1 MSQIKASIQWTQ
13 GVINSDP
20 FKMETSKGQLGLDLL
35 ANLLISRFENPKNLL
50 FHKTSRQNLQISI
63 QNNRQVPLLLLIPN
77 LHS

>member
-50 FHKTSRQNLQISI
+50 CCIPQNFKTKFTHFHSKQQTSASSPFN
-63 QNNRQVPLLLLIPN
+63 P
-77 LHS
+77 